1 MKENTPATVVASIIV
16 GVVITLTSGLF
27 RTPLER
33 MGVDVVR
40 IGFPLVW
47 SMRVIPGPIHVVWGS
62 FLVDVV
68 FWALI
73 GFVAVST
80 AAYLGRTRTTQPVV
94 PLEQ

>member
-1 MKENTPATVVASIIV
+1 LKDKTLVTVVASIVV

-40 IGFPLVW
+40 SGFPLVW
-47 SMRVIPGPIHVVWGS
+47 SMRVIPRPINVLWGS
-62 FLVDVV
+62 FLVDVI

-80 AAYLGRTRTTQPVV
+80 AAYLGRTRTTEQPI
-94 PLEQ
+94 PPKH